1 MASVLFGT
9 GVYAHGVGRTEGT
22 MVRKQPFISTR
33 SRSGLLRDLK
43 KGLHD
48 DASMQ

>member
-9 GVYAHGVGRTEGT
+9 GVYVNGVERTGGT

-48 DASMQ
+48 ASV